1 MSATSMA
8 GRVMDAADD
17 DGSGGFRQQETALAL
32 RAGWRPAADGAGRDG
47 DTWPWSPDLH
57 VPGAAEW
64 CAGRCRLREDAWP
77 SCVEPDGALH
87 ACEYRPVGRPRCRP
101 AIRPCLRWVVPC
113 CDTFARETGRSAARA
128 SASGRAASP
137 AAPGLEEGRDPCPP
151 CL

>member
-77 SCVEPDGALH
+77 SCVEPDGLFHVAIPSRGKQVGPRLEP
-87 ACEYRPVGRPRCRP
+87 APVGAQRLQQR
-101 AIRPCLRWVVPC
+101 
-113 CDTFARETGRSAARA
+113 RA
-128 SASGRAASP
+128 
-137 AAPGLEEGRDPCPP
+137 
-151 CL
+151 

>member
-77 SCVEPDGALH
+77 IHSQLLADATALLAGDDDLLYLSCFTCRCGHVDTGSIGPRPDEPKPNRNARQRSPH
-87 ACEYRPVGRPRCRP
+87 QVGSTTVDSNIEP
-101 AIRPCLRWVVPC
+101 LV
-113 CDTFARETGRSAARA
+113 
-128 SASGRAASP
+128 
-137 AAPGLEEGRDPCPP
+137 
-151 CL
+151 